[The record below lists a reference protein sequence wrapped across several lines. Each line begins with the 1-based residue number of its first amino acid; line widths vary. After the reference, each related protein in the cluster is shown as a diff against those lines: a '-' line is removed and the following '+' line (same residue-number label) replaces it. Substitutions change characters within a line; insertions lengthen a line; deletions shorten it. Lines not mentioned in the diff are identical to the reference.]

1 MSTKSPSQQ
10 PSHQTDDYLKLRK
23 PLITE
28 ETDVAQ
34 IKNIYQTLRASQR
47 DLLQFS
53 VSQRAA
59 EVDKIIHYIKVNKE
73 LICNSIVTDTGK
85 SRTDA
90 LVSEVLGVL
99 DNLHWNKT
107 HAQKILKTQ
116 KVSTPISLLGK
127 KSYIQHEPYGTV
139 LVIAPWNYPFHI
151 AMTFIT
157 GAFLAGN
164 SVIFK
169 PSEHTPL
176 TGLIEEICAASPLL
190 KQSLKVVYGSG
201 VTAERLI
208 DERPD
213 KIFFTGSTRT
223 GKAILKKAAQHI
235 IPVDLELGG
244 KDAMMVFPDVDIKR
258 TVAGALWGGLTNAGQ
273 SCTSVELLYIHQDI
287 FEQFTKQLTTE
298 IQQLVIN
305 TGDQG
310 DADIGAMTTDFQLDI
325 VKQQLD
331 DAIEKG
337 ANLIAGGSTFNEK
350 GRFFPPTLIT
360 NISPEM
366 KLYQEETFGP
376 IIALLPFTDE
386 KQLTTQLNQLPYG
399 LSASIWSR
407 DLSRAKRVASALQVG
422 AVSINNV
429 MLTEGNPALPFGGVK
444 QSGFGRAKGKEGLLA
459 FTRSKSI
466 LVDKQS
472 NKIEPNWYPYTL
484 KKYQLFQQLIDTLF
498 TSSWLKFIKLAKVG
512 ISLENEAKKS
522 RDGSNH

>member
-1 MSTKSPSQQ
+1 MSPKPPSQQ
-10 PSHQTDDYLKLRK
+10 QTHQTDDYLKLRK
-23 PLITE
+23 SITIQE
-28 ETDVAQ
+28 ASDSQ
-34 IKNIYQTLRASQR
+34 IKKIYQILRSSQK
-47 DLLQFS
+47 DLQQFS

-59 EVDKIIHYIKVNKE
+59 EIDKIIGYIKANKE
-73 LICNSIVTDTGK
+73 AICTRIVTDTGK

-99 DNLHWNKT
+99 DNLHWNKANA
-107 HAQKILKTQ
+107 HKILKLR

-127 KSYIQHEPYGTV
+127 KSYIQQEPYGTV
-139 LVIAPWNYPFHI
+139 LIIAPWNYPFHI

-164 SVIFK
+164 SIIFK

-176 TGLIEEICAASPLL
+176 TGLIEEICAISPLL

-201 VTAERLI
+201 VTAEKLI
-208 DERPD
+208 DEKPN

-223 GKAILKKAAQHI
+223 GKAILKKASQYI

-244 KDAMMVFPDVDIKR
+244 KDAMVVFPDVDIKR

-273 SCTSVELLYIHQDI
+273 SCTSVELLCIHKDI
-287 FEQFTKQLTTE
+287 FEQFIEQLTTAV
-298 IQQLVIN
+298 QPLVIN

-310 DADIGAMTTDFQLDI
+310 DADIGAMTTDFQLEI

-337 ANLIAGGSTFNEK
+337 ATIIAGGNTFNEK
-350 GRFFPPTLIT
+350 GRFFPPTLVS

-376 IIALLPFTDE
+376 VIALLPFDDE
-386 KQLTTQLNQLPYG
+386 KQLATELNQLPYG

-407 DLSRAKRVASALQVG
+407 DIDRARRLANAIQVG

-466 LVDKQS
+466 LIDKQS
-472 NKIEPNWYPYTL
+472 SKIEPNWFPYTRQ
-484 KKYQLFQQLIDTLF
+484 KYQLFQQLIDVLF
-498 TSSWLKFIKLAKVG
+498 TPSWIKLIKLAKTG
-512 ISLENEAKKS
+512 LALEKEAQ
-522 RDGSNH
+522 RDRGNQ

>member
-10 PSHQTDDYLKLRK
+10 PSHPTDDYFKLRK
-23 PLITE
+23 PLTIQ
-28 ETDVAQ
+28 ETDAAP
-34 IKNIYQTLRASQR
+34 IKDIYHALRAAQL
-47 DLLQFS
+47 DLQQFS
-53 VSQRAA
+53 IRQRAA
-59 EVDKIIHYIKVNKE
+59 EVDKIIDHIKSSKE
-73 LICNSIVTDTGK
+73 LICNRIVKDTGK

-99 DNLHWNKT
+99 DNLHWNKA
-107 HAQKILKTQ
+107 HAHKILKAY

-164 SVIFK
+164 SIIFK

-176 TGLIEEICAASPLL
+176 TGLIEEICAVSPLL
-190 KQSLKVVYGSG
+190 KQNLKVIYGSG

-208 DERPD
+208 DEKPD

-244 KDAMMVFPDVDIKR
+244 KDAMVVFPDVDIQR

-273 SCTSVELLYIHQDI
+273 SCTSVELLCVHEDI
-287 FEQFTKQLTTE
+287 FEQFSKQLTTQ

-337 ANLIAGGSTFNEK
+337 ATIITGGNTFNEK

-366 KLYQEETFGP
+366 KLYKEETFGP
-376 IIALLPFTDE
+376 VIALLPFSNE
-386 KQLTTQLNQLPYG
+386 KQLVTQLNQLPYG

-407 DLSRAKRVASALQVG
+407 DLSRAKRMASALQVG

-498 TSSWLKFIKLAKVG
+498 TSSWSKLIRLAKIG
-512 ISLENEAKKS
+512 MALESEAKKS
-522 RDGSNH
+522 RHNINH